1 MLIHRNNPN
10 VDEGLHDLLPEKIL
24 QFGTGVLLR
33 GLCDDIIDKANKSG
47 IFDGSIVI
55 VKSTDN
61 DVKPFNAQDFMY
73 TIVESGLVDGKQ
85 VENYTINESITR
97 VLGAQKEWK
106 DVLETAE
113 NEEIQI
119 VISNTTEAGLVY
131 ESEIF
136 KEGICPNSFPGKLT
150 LWLYRRYETC
160 QVETVI
166 IPTELIVDNGKVLKQ
181 IILRLATENKFE
193 LGFFEW
199 FIDQVIFCNSLVDR
213 IVPGKPSEAELSQYW
228 ERLGYEDRLLIKV
241 EPYTL
246 WAIEGERL
254 EHILTFIPK
263 NQDQVILSP
272 NIEKYR
278 ELKLRLLNAPH
289 TLMCGVAFLSGY
301 KFVKDAMKDEFFLK
315 YINNLMLTELAP
327 SISLK
332 TLDEKV
338 KQRYIM
344 QVIDRFKNESIEHL
358 WQNICVQYTLK
369 MKSRV
374 VPLLLNYYTKY
385 NAVPHYLVR
394 CFAAYLYYMKAVE
407 CVENVYFGSFE
418 GLPYRIN
425 CDYASYYATLWEKA
439 ENTEDLVKAC
449 LENEELWG
457 TNLNMLESFAE
468 HTASHLSNIKHIG
481 VKDALASLNVFA

>member
-1 MLIHRNNPN
+1 MLIHRNNPL

-33 GLCDDIIDKANKSG
+33 GLCDDIIDHANKIG

-61 DVKPFNAQDFMY
+61 NVRPFNAQDFMY
-73 TIVESGLVDGKQ
+73 TIVESGLKDGKQ
-85 VENYTINESITR
+85 VQNFTINESITR
-97 VLGAQKEWK
+97 VLGAEAEWLE
-106 DVLETAE
+106 VLETAE

-136 KEGICPNSFPGKLT
+136 KEGICSNSFPGKLT
-150 LWLYRRYETC
+150 QWLYRRYQTC

-166 IPTELIVDNGKVLKQ
+166 IPTELIVDNGKVLKS
-181 IILRLATENKFE
+181 IVLKLATENKYE

-199 FIDQVIFCNSLVDR
+199 FIDQVIFCSSLVDR
-213 IVPGKPSEAELSQYW
+213 IVPGCPAEPELSQYW
-228 ERLGYEDRLLIKV
+228 QKLGYEDKLLIKV

-246 WAIEGERL
+246 WAIEGERV

-263 NQDQVILSP
+263 NQDKVILTP

-289 TLMCGVAFLSGY
+289 TLMCGVAFLSGF
-301 KFVKDAMKDEFFLK
+301 KMVKDAMKDEFFLK

-327 SISLK
+327 SINLK

-344 QVIDRFKNESIEHL
+344 QVLDRFKNESIEHL

-374 VPLLLNYYTKY
+374 IPLLLNYYKNH

-394 CFAAYLYYMKAVE
+394 CFAAYLYYMKAAEQVGGE
-407 CVENVYFGSFE
+407 YFGSFE
-418 GLPYRIN
+418 GQPYRIN
-425 CDYASYYATLWEKA
+425 CDYAAYFAKLWENSSSS
-439 ENTEDLVKAC
+439 EELVKKC
-449 LENEELWG
+449 LENQELWG
-457 TNLNMLESFAE
+457 SDLNDLEGFADNA
-468 HTASHLSNIKHIG
+468 ASHLANIQHIG